1 MRVLATAKIEV
12 VAPEGGESILIQFI
26 KLYRDAVQYIVDGI
40 WLLNDVPSEE
50 KLHKMFYN
58 ELRRLGFRA
67 HHASEIY
74 KRGREVVEGAKRNRG
89 SKPVLKKLTARIH
102 PLDYR
107 VDFSSKTLR
116 IAVLNSEWVGLR
128 LKWYK
133 YLDKYLDGSWRP
145 GEILVSCRNGKIL
158 VYITFHRDV
167 KPIDFRAVMGIDIN
181 FNNVTY
187 TVIDLNSNL
196 VSIGVIPFKGLER
209 ALHLKKLSEEL
220 QKRYPNSWRFLKWV
234 RGVRGRWLSK
244 ARNILVDSAHR
255 ASKKLVDIAK
265 EYRALIVFEDLDRLK
280 ENSKHCYKLSW
291 EKSLWCYKRI
301 QMFTEYKAMV
311 NGVKT
316 VYVNPFKTSRRSP
329 NGERLSFINY
339 RYVMLGNVITSRD
352 VIASWNIALRGLKK
366 LKRVRG
372 SWVKLSPD
380 SPRNEAMK
388 TRANGGIPGQ
398 EKYIHKY
405 LRLIENNCLGETL
418 T

>member
-1 MRVLATAKIEV
+1 MRVLATAKIEA

-40 WLLNDVPSEE
+40 WFLDNIPSEE
-50 KLHKMFYN
+50 KLHKMFYS

-67 HHASEIY
+67 HHVSEIY
-74 KRGREVVEGAKRNRG
+74 KRAREVVEGAKKNNG

-116 IAVLNSEWVGLR
+116 IAVLNNQCVELK

-167 KPIDFRAVMGIDIN
+167 KPIAFKTVMGIDIN
-181 FNNVTY
+181 FNNITY

-196 VSIGVIPFKGLER
+196 ITIGVIPFKGLER
-209 ALHLKKLSEEL
+209 ALHLKKLSEDL
-220 QKRYPNSWRFLKWV
+220 QKRFPNSWRFMKWV

-255 ASKKLVDIAK
+255 ASKKLVEIAK
-265 EYRALIVFEDLDRLK
+265 EYRALIVFEDLDKLK
-280 ENSKHCYKLSW
+280 ENGNNGYKLSW

-311 NGVKT
+311 YGIKT
-316 VYVNPFKTSRRSP
+316 VYVNPFKTSKRSP
-329 NGERLSFINY
+329 NGEKLRFINY
-339 RYVMLGNVITSRD
+339 RFVELGGLVTSRD
-352 VIASWNIALRGLKK
+352 VVASWNIALRGLKK
-366 LKRVRG
+366 LKRMRG

-380 SPRNEAMK
+380 SPADEGVK
-388 TRANGGIPGQ
+388 TRPNAGNPEARKIYPQ
-398 EKYIHKY
+398 IFTAIH
-405 LRLIENNCLGETL
+405 R
-418 T
+418 